1 MSNPNVTLPE
11 VKFTKNGYEIRT
23 DILAMAKDLV
33 QTEYSMKF
41 QGWEMSAER
50 DEKSGQIVTKI
61 GMPEYPGLD
70 KVLEVAEKMY
80 TFVNKNKN

>member
-1 MSNPNVTLPE
+1 
-11 VKFTKNGYEIRT
+11 
-23 DILAMAKDLV
+23 MAKDLV

-41 QGWEMSAER
+41 HGWEMSAER
-50 DEKSGQIVTKI
+50 DEKSGQIVTKV